1 MFKKILVSL
10 ALAFCLNLSITPL
23 ASAQIL
29 NQDTRAD
36 EFAQVTAKK
45 ANLTPTD
52 VGDIVAYSIKMV
64 LGLLAIIF
72 LVIIVYSG
80 FAWMMARG
88 NEEKVSKSLATIRM
102 AIIGLII
109 TLGAY
114 AITYFVFTYLPFSGG
129 KGTGLEGPPA

>member
-10 ALAFCLNLSITPL
+10 ALAFCLNLIITPL
-23 ASAQIL
+23 TSAQIL
-29 NQDTRAD
+29 KKETGANDLAIKT
-36 EFAQVTAKK
+36 AQR
-45 ANLTPTD
+45 ANLSD
-52 VGDIVAYSIKMV
+52 MEVGEVVAFTIKMV
-64 LGLLAIIF
+64 LGLLSIIF

-114 AITYFVFTYLPFSGG
+114 AITYFVFNYLPFSGS
-129 KGTGLEGPPA
+129 KPGTTLQ

>member
-10 ALAFCLNLSITPL
+10 ALAFCLNLVITPL
-23 ASAQIL
+23 TSAQIL
-29 NQDTRAD
+29 KNETGANDLAIKT
-36 EFAQVTAKK
+36 AQK
-45 ANLTPTD
+45 ANLTQTD

-114 AITYFVFTYLPFSGG
+114 AITYFVFTYLPFSGS
-129 KGTGLEGPPA
+129 KGTELQGPPG